1 MIAYFNSTID
11 TIQSAQSKVLST
23 IVTEEAF
30 RKPLQT
36 AIDAGAEFAKT
47 LAKTAHDLTDQVTKA
62 TKK

>member
-23 IVTEEAF
+23 IVTDEAL

-36 AIDAGAEFAKT
+36 AIDAGADFAKT
-47 LAKTAHDLTDQVTKA
+47 LAKTAHEITDQVTK
-62 TKK
+62 TVKK